1 MQSKHVPPLGTRY
14 WSALCIASVFGANMG
29 DFCARY
35 LGLGHVKGLPI
46 LGIMLVIIFMVE
58 SRDQYAHQTYYW
70 LAIIVIRT
78 AATNLADFAAGDM
91 KLDKLAVLAVLTI
104 LLVAT
109 VVSGRHFASW
119 EAKGMDSKGGAS
131 LPTTDYFY
139 WGAMLAAGTLGTV
152 IGDISS
158 FSTGVGTGSA
168 SIALCVL
175 LGAWFYFGTGVLRTI
190 SGYWFTIVLV
200 RSAGTA
206 VGDFLAGRSLGLG
219 LPTSTLI
226 TGMLMA
232 VTLLFWKQRKLEPS
246 PAML

>member
-1 MQSKHVPPLGTRY
+1 MQSKHVPPLGTPY

-46 LGIMLVIIFMVE
+46 LGVMLVIIFMVE
-58 SRDQYAHQTYYW
+58 SRDRYAHQIYYW

-109 VVSGRHFASW
+109 VVGGRHFASW

-158 FSTGVGTGSA
+158 FSSGSFSERGSTSA
-168 SIALCVL
+168 QACCESLADI
-175 LGAWFYFGTGVLRTI
+175 GLR
-190 SGYWFTIVLV
+190 
-200 RSAGTA
+200 
-206 VGDFLAGRSLGLG
+206 
-219 LPTSTLI
+219 
-226 TGMLMA
+226 
-232 VTLLFWKQRKLEPS
+232 LFWCGARARLS
-246 PAML
+246 STILRGARWV